1 MEMRE
6 LQQAWAGIE
15 ERLARQNETLREIR
29 RQHGVDAAR
38 SRLRLVSLGQWV
50 QLAVGIVVVLWAGG
64 YWIGHLGEAH
74 LVVYGVSVHLYGLG
88 LLLDA
93 AWQLERLARIDYRKP
108 IVEVQHELVALRRRR
123 VAGERVLLLAGF
135 IVWVPLV
142 FMAANAVGLD
152 VWRRSPATVAWNL
165 AAGVVLAAFVGWL
178 TIRYRDTFER
188 DAAGRSLRQAQAEL
202 DELARP
208 ERAD

>member
-1 MEMRE
+1 MDMHE
-6 LQQAWAGIE
+6 LQQAWAGLD
-15 ERLARQNETLREIR
+15 ERLARQGDDLRGIR
-29 RQHGVDAAR
+29 RRQGLESAR
-38 SRLRLVSLGQWV
+38 LRLRLVSAGQWV
-50 QLAVGIVVVLWAGG
+50 QLAVGIVVALWAGG
-64 YWIGHLGEAH
+64 YWVGHLGEAH

-108 IVEVQHELVALRRRR
+108 IVEVQRELVALRRRR

-152 VWRRSPATVAWNL
+152 VWRRSPEIVGWNV

-178 TIRYRDTFER
+178 TIRFRDTFER
-188 DAAGRSLRQAQAEL
+188 DAAGRSLRQAEAEL

-208 ERAD
+208 ERTD

>member
-1 MEMRE
+1 MDMRE
-6 LQQAWAGIE
+6 LQQAWAGLD
-15 ERLARQNETLREIR
+15 ERLVRQGDALRGIR
-29 RQHGVDAAR
+29 RRQGMESAR
-38 SRLRLVSLGQWV
+38 LRLRLVSVGQWL
-50 QLAVGIVVVLWAGG
+50 QLAVGIVVVVWAGG
-64 YWIGHLGEAH
+64 YWIGHLGQAH

-93 AWQLERLARIDYRKP
+93 AWQLERLARIDYRKS
-108 IVEVQHELVALRRRR
+108 IVDVQRELVALRRRR

-152 VWRRSPATVAWNL
+152 VWRLSPATVGWNL

-178 TIRYRDTFER
+178 TIRFRDAFER

-202 DELARP
+202 EELARP
-208 ERAD
+208 DRD

>member
-1 MEMRE
+1 MDMHE
-6 LQQAWAGIE
+6 LQQAWAGLD
-15 ERLARQNETLREIR
+15 ERLARQGDDLRGIR
-29 RQHGVDAAR
+29 RRQGLESAR
-38 SRLRLVSLGQWV
+38 LRLRLVSAGQWV
-50 QLAVGIVVVLWAGG
+50 QLAVGIVVALWAGG
-64 YWIGHLGEAH
+64 YWVGHLGEAH
-74 LVVYGVSVHLYGLG
+74 LVVYGISVHLYGLG

-108 IVEVQHELVALRRRR
+108 IVEVQRELVALRRRR

-152 VWRRSPATVAWNL
+152 VWRRSPATVGWNL

-202 DELARP
+202 EELARP
-208 ERAD
+208 DRD